1 MDTTLRVIFQ
11 ISKSYPADCMTKSS
25 YFDKRGDLDAQITK
39 QYKSIYLLTPTTVA
53 GVKGLAA
60 SVCVCR
66 FVRSI
71 TQNEWSQ
78 SAQTSYRDWMTF
90 GYPRIGFPR
99 YGFGVERSK
108 VKVTR
113 SQSAKNIEGDRLA
126 GVGLH
131 LLECASSVPFC
142 IGYDLL
148 ADKAWHSLLSVFV
161 AFVLLQ

>member
-113 SQSAKNIEGDRLA
+113 SQSAKKYWRRPTGRRGFVPVRVRILCS
-126 GVGLH
+126 VLH
-131 LLECASSVPFC
+131 WLWFVS
-142 IGYDLL
+142 
-148 ADKAWHSLLSVFV
+148 WQSLT
-161 AFVLLQ
+161 